1 MCLVVSQT
9 LTSSVV
15 WFVMVCVMFDV
26 LGCLSDPDLIYEKCL
41 ERSEGFE
48 NAIDLFPSDYT
59 TKVVRPELS
68 GQ

>member
-1 MCLVVSQT
+1 
-9 LTSSVV
+9 
-15 WFVMVCVMFDV
+15 MFDV
-26 LGCLSDPDLIYEKCL
+26 FGCLSDPDLIYEKCL

>member
-1 MCLVVSQT
+1 
-9 LTSSVV
+9 
-15 WFVMVCVMFDV
+15 MFDV
-26 LGCLSDPDLIYEKCL
+26 FGCLSDPDLIYEKCL

-59 TKVVRPELS
+59 TKVVCPELS

>member
-1 MCLVVSQT
+1 MVVAQT

-15 WFVMVCVMFDV
+15 WFVKVFVMFGV
-26 LGCLSDPDLIYEKCL
+26 LVVSDPDLIYEKCL

-59 TKVVRPELS
+59 TKVVCPELS